1 MGSGFQRHA
10 RTILMTLISP
20 ELPPSDRLS
29 SKLQAAGP
37 FTSKNSPRNGCEILA
52 LLSAAIAF
60 AGVNGCK

>member
-1 MGSGFQRHA
+1 
-10 RTILMTLISP
+10 MTLISP